1 MLKCP
6 LNSRAT
12 HAALNEEGFVWPED
26 ERRSASRYNTL
37 AVMYKHKIAGEVG
50 LMINSKKMVFQ
61 HSPCFYSSPKD
72 RAGPV
77 STGAKAMFQTASHAF
92 LTPFLDKSREE
103 HLDLVQK
110 VKSVLLT

>member
-1 MLKCP
+1 
-6 LNSRAT
+6 
-12 HAALNEEGFVWPED
+12 
-26 ERRSASRYNTL
+26 
-37 AVMYKHKIAGEVG
+37 MYKHKIAGEVG

-110 VKSVLLT
+110 VKSVLLTWLNNVCMWTLLHFPQRNT

>member
-1 MLKCP
+1 M
-6 LNSRAT
+6 
-12 HAALNEEGFVWPED
+12 H
-26 ERRSASRYNTL
+26 
-37 AVMYKHKIAGEVG
+37 KHKIAGEVG

-61 HSPCFYSSPKD
+61 HSPWFYSSPKD
-72 RAGPV
+72 RAGLV

-92 LTPFLDKSREE
+92 LSTFPGKSREG